1 MRLFQAIVGIDPSGD
16 RLVAVAVH
24 GGTRRV
30 VGVPLVHEMRGE
42 SESVRLVKAE
52 AALGDF
58 VVRNELMGAE
68 ARLGIPADKVLFS
81 RVALP
86 PLKDADLQEA
96 VESELERLFPCSPAG
111 LRFTWKR
118 LPDGTGGK
126 AIPLLVV
133 ATQGEYLDRWE
144 EILSR
149 VGLTLK
155 TAVPSA
161 RALAAGLLHTGVPID
176 GPTALVRDVGGSVEC
191 ALFSNGDPVFSS
203 ARECSREAMAGEGLA
218 MATAG
223 LTDEPVGKEEGAPT
237 LIAPPG
243 WYGDGA
249 GACPLEEAAWRL
261 NENAIAGMRT
271 TFRVGADA
279 DGVEPLAALAAFGAA
294 LAGRSMDLLAP
305 DRSVSRSRLATSAVA
320 VTAAAAVLFMI
331 AWPVTSA
338 WKAKKELRRLDAEI
352 AALRPTVEMYEET
365 LSGIDDFQGRIAVFE
380 SAASHPHEPLEI
392 LRELTERL
400 PDGAAIQSLQNEGRK
415 VEMEGT
421 ALSAS
426 ELFPRL
432 TAGGRF
438 RGVEFAAPITRAT
451 DNTERFRIRAEYVPP
466 ATAID
471 NASSG
476 TTAGTPDVKR

>member
-1 MRLFQAIVGIDPSGD
+1 MRLFQAVVGIDPSGG

-24 GGTRRV
+24 GGTGRV

-58 VVRNELMGAE
+58 IVRHGLVGAE
-68 ARLGIPADKVLFS
+68 ARLGIPADKVMFS

-96 VESELERLFPCSPAG
+96 VESELERLFPCLPAG

-118 LPDGTGGK
+118 LPDETGGK
-126 AIPLLVV
+126 TTPLLVV
-133 ATQGEYLDRWE
+133 AAQGEYLDRWE
-144 EILSR
+144 EVLSR

-161 RALAAGLLHTGVPID
+161 RALAAGLLHAGIPID
-176 GPTALVRDVGGSVEC
+176 GPTALVRDTGGSVEC
-191 ALFSNGDPVFSS
+191 ALFSGGDPVFSS
-203 ARECSREAMAGEGLA
+203 ARECSREAMAAEGLS

-223 LTDEPVGKEEGAPT
+223 WTDEPGGKEEGAPV

-243 WYGDGA
+243 WYGDGP
-249 GACPLEEAAWRL
+249 GACPLEETMLRL
-261 NENAIAGMRT
+261 NENAVGSMRT
-271 TFRVGADA
+271 IFRAGSDV
-279 DGVEPLAALAAFGAA
+279 DGGEPLVALAAFGAA

-305 DRSVSRSRLATSAVA
+305 ERSVSRSLLATSAVA
-320 VTAAAAVLFMI
+320 VTAAAALLLMVVWPATL
-331 AWPVTSA
+331 AWQ
-338 WKAKKELRRLDAEI
+338 AKKELRRLDAEI
-352 AALRPTVEMYEET
+352 AALRPTVEAYEET
-365 LSGIDDFQGRIAVFE
+365 LADIDDFQARVAVFE
-380 SAASHPHEPLEI
+380 NTGSFPHEPLEI

-400 PDGAAIQSLQNEGRK
+400 PDGAAVQNLQNEGRK
-415 VEMEGT
+415 VEMEGI
-421 ALSAS
+421 ASSAS

-438 RGVEFAAPITRAT
+438 RGVEFAAPITRGI
-451 DNTERFRIRAEYVPP
+451 DNTERFRIRAEYVSPG
-466 ATAID
+466 TAPD
-471 NASSG
+471 GASPKISVV
-476 TTAGTPDVKR
+476 TPDVTR